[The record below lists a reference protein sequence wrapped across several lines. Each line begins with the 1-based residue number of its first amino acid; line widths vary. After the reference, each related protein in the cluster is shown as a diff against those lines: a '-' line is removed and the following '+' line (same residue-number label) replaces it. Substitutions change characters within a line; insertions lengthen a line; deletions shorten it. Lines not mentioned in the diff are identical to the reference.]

1 MPLRTGARG
10 ILTAGVFESLDSSM
24 AVDDSACRS
33 PFTNQMPRGC
43 GFARESALVQ
53 GQAVILRSDVRA
65 WTYQRIILASVPARL
80 SFLQSCSYISLQRG
94 NVGRLA
100 AAATAVCMHA

>member
-1 MPLRTGARG
+1 MRLRTEARG
-10 ILTAGVFESLDSSM
+10 IFDSRRLESLDSSM

-53 GQAVILRSDVRA
+53 GQAVILRSAVRA
-65 WTYQRIILASVPARL
+65 PTHYPCKCA
-80 SFLQSCSYISLQRG
+80 G
-94 NVGRLA
+94 
-100 AAATAVCMHA
+100 